1 MFVIA
6 SGADSCHISVYPS
19 VQFDPAAENR
29 AQAIGIAKTTSS
41 RVAPIKTSTVAAPKR
56 QAQFLHLSIERRHH
70 SCRQRAGPARILR
83 HAGKEKTR
91 PRRLHSTSN

>member
-29 AQAIGIAKTTSS
+29 AQAIGIAKTTRAESLPS
-41 RVAPIKTSTVAAPKR
+41 RRAQLPLQSARLNFSTEASNVDITAADNVRVP
-56 QAQFLHLSIERRHH
+56 
-70 SCRQRAGPARILR
+70 AG
-83 HAGKEKTR
+83 
-91 PRRLHSTSN
+91 S

>member
-6 SGADSCHISVYPS
+6 SGADSCHVSVYPS

-41 RVAPIKTSTVAAPKR
+41 RVAPIKTRQSPLQSARLNFSTEASNVDITAADNVRVP
-56 QAQFLHLSIERRHH
+56 
-70 SCRQRAGPARILR
+70 AG
-83 HAGKEKTR
+83 
-91 PRRLHSTSN
+91 S